1 MPQDTAI
8 AMCPGHASTLA
19 VTRARASARAPKT
32 RNPPHAPPR
41 ARYGP
46 WLDVNVLTPLAVDV
60 TRITYWWWVEA
71 GALGGADPPP
81 PPPAGV
87 GAGGDSSDPWPPPGL
102 PPRMAPQEMGLE
114 LDGRGVG
121 LGSRSKRYAA
131 VIDDG
136 VVRPPAAGG
145 GFIAA
150 QGPWL
155 AARRDGQGRRAASA
169 GFGTSRTSP
178 PSCAANRQ

>member
-102 PPRMAPQEMGLE
+102 PPRMAADLAASVAVQAEDSTLCGAVQAGLA
-114 LDGRGVG
+114 
-121 LGSRSKRYAA
+121 SPA
-131 VIDDG
+131 
-136 VVRPPAAGG
+136 AAGG
-145 GFIAA
+145 RYAPALEAPAHHFHRLVWSDYQAA
-150 QGPWL
+150 GL
-155 AARRDGQGRRAASA
+155 AG
-169 GFGTSRTSP
+169 
-178 PSCAANRQ
+178 